1 MLSDINIQ
9 FSRFDTCGKSH
20 GGCGALRLLNKNET
34 PARGNSILWRIKNGK
49 RINSV
54 NSHVLKPPHRSSSV
68 RSFVFRIQKRGQKR
82 SCRPIQFMHGA
93 FLLRNYDSTEFIA
106 VFMYF

>member
-34 PARGNSILWRIKNGK
+34 PARGNSILWRIKNRK

-54 NSHVLKPPHRSSSV
+54 NSHVLKPPHTAAAASD
-68 RSFVFRIQKRGQKR
+68 
-82 SCRPIQFMHGA
+82 
-93 FLLRNYDSTEFIA
+93 LLRSECGQNSYRPQ
-106 VFMYF
+106 YN